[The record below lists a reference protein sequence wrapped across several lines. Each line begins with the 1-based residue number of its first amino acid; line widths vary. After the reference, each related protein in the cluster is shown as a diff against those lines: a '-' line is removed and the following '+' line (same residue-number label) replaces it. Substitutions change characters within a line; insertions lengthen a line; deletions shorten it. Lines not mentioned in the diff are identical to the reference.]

1 MLCYTETKQKSF
13 LLKKSGMILFP
24 VDLVSIIVLILFP
37 ADLVSIIVLI
47 LFPVD
52 LVSIIVL

>member
-24 VDLVSIIVLILFP
+24 VDLVSIIVL
-37 ADLVSIIVLI
+37 
-47 LFPVD
+47 
-52 LVSIIVL
+52 